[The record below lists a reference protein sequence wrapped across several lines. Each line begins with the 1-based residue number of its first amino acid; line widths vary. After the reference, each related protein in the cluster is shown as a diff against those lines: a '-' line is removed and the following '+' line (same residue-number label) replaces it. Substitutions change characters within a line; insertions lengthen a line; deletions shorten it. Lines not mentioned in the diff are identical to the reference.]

1 MNMNTINASLI
12 PKRPQPPGILTIVW
26 NMWLISGVQGWYTF
40 EKNALQWGGNYGNEG
55 LHVI

>member
-26 NMWLISGVQGWYTF
+26 NMWLISGLQGWYTF
-40 EKNALQWGGNYGNEG
+40 EKNALQWGGNYGNE
-55 LHVI
+55 LCM